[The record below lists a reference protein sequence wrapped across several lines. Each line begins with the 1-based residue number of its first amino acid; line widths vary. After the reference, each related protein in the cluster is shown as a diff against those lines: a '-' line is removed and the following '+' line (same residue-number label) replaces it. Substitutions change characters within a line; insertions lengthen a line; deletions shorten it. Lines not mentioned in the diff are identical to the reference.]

1 MQLIASRA
9 SSATRAPFRFLLVFV
24 LLASVAFS
32 VAATPPDDSVVLNAT
47 EDSYVVAD
55 VSSSDDPQ
63 GLRDKNFGGL
73 DFLKIWYANQVQ
85 STEQIVSVGLVKFD
99 LSSLSNREI
108 RSASLQLFAQRAD
121 LLQPVRLVDVSVAD
135 GPWTEG
141 DVTFNK
147 LPQITNPPL
156 ASAAVYGA
164 NVWYSWDVTPA
175 ALRKSS
181 DGTVSYAV
189 GLRTLET
196 KGEEQVVFASSS
208 AGRNAPR
215 LLVTMAPAAAGIP
228 PYVVAAAVVVAALL
242 AFGGGLLLG
251 RTRRARRAPTAVG
264 AAPMAVKATSQ
275 PVEDADAVIECPT
288 CRRQIPAVAEICPRC
303 GSRIGEPLVR

>member
-1 MQLIASRA
+1 M
-9 SSATRAPFRFLLVFV
+9 RAPFRFLLVLV
-24 LLASVAFS
+24 VLASLVFS

-55 VSSSDDPQ
+55 VSTTDDPQ

-85 STEQIVSVGLVKFD
+85 STEQVVSVGLVKFD

-121 LLQPVRLVDVSVAD
+121 LMQPVRLVDVSVAQ
-135 GPWTEG
+135 GPWTES

-156 ASAAVYGA
+156 ASAAIYGA

-175 ALRKSS
+175 AVAKTT
-181 DGTVSYAV
+181 DGTVSYAI

-196 KGEEQVVFASSS
+196 KGEEQVVFASTS

-215 LLVTMAPAAAGIP
+215 LLVTMAPAAASIP
-228 PYVVAAAVVVAALL
+228 PYMVAAGIVLAALL

-251 RTRRARRAPTAVG
+251 RTRRARRASAVPMTPAP
-264 AAPMAVKATSQ
+264 AAAATS
-275 PVEDADAVIECPT
+275 VMATRVDDADAVIDCPT
-288 CRRQIPAVAEICPRC
+288 CQRPIPASAEICPRC
-303 GSRIGEPLVR
+303 GSRVGEPLAR

>member
-1 MQLIASRA
+1 MRLL
-9 SSATRAPFRFLLVFV
+9 FRFLLVAL
-24 LLASVAFS
+24 LLASLGFS
-32 VAATPPDDSVVLNAT
+32 IAATPPDDSVVLNAS

-55 VSSSDDPQ
+55 VSTTDDPQ

-85 STEQIVSVGLVKFD
+85 ASEQIVSVGLVKFD

-121 LLQPVRLVDVSVAD
+121 LLQPVRLVDVSIAD
-135 GPWTEG
+135 GPWTES
-141 DVTFNK
+141 DVTFSK
-147 LPQITNPPL
+147 LPQIANPPL

-164 NVWYSWDVTPA
+164 NVWYTWDVTPA
-175 ALRKSS
+175 AVRKNA
-181 DGTVSYAV
+181 DGTISYAV

-215 LLVTMAPAAAGIP
+215 LLVTMAPVAPSIP
-228 PYVVAAAVVVAALL
+228 PYVIAVGIALAALI

-251 RTRRARRAPTAVG
+251 RQRRTRRASAVPLMATATT
-264 AAPMAVKATSQ
+264 AARPQTL
-275 PVEDADAVIECPT
+275 EDDVIECPA
-288 CRRQIPAVAEICPRC
+288 CRRQIPAVAEVCPRC
-303 GSRIGEPLVR
+303 GARIAEPSMR

>member
-1 MQLIASRA
+1 MRA
-9 SSATRAPFRFLLVFV
+9 SLRFLLVFGV
-24 LLASVAFS
+24 LASLVFS
-32 VAATPPDDSVVLNAT
+32 VAATPPDDSVVLNAS

-55 VSSSDDPQ
+55 VSSTDDPQ

-85 STEQIVSVGLVKFD
+85 STEQVVSVGLVKFD
-99 LSSLSNREI
+99 LSSLANREI

-121 LLQPVRLVDVSVAD
+121 LMQPVRLVDVSVAQ
-135 GPWTEG
+135 GPWTAS

-164 NVWYSWDVTPA
+164 NVWYSWDVTQA
-175 ALRKSS
+175 AVAKTT
-181 DGTVSYAV
+181 DGTVSYAI

-196 KGEEQVVFASSS
+196 KGEEQVVFASTS

-215 LLVTMAPAAAGIP
+215 LLVTMAPAAASIP
-228 PYVVAAAVVVAALL
+228 PYVIAAGIVLAAIL

-251 RTRRARRAPTAVG
+251 RTRRSRRATAATPMAVMAPTAG
-264 AAPMAVKATSQ
+264 AVR
-275 PVEDADAVIECPT
+275 VDDADAVIECPT
-288 CRRQIPAVAEICPRC
+288 CQRQIPASAEICPRC
-303 GSRIGEPLVR
+303 GSRVGEPLVR